1 IDRLISRALALGML
15 WLLITVGYVS
25 LAAGLG
31 ILAGGRLPVEIAVI
45 CTIVAT
51 LVFQPARRVLERLAD
66 RWVFG
71 QRLGGYEL
79 LTRFGATLEG
89 TIDPRDVGPRLAAMV
104 RQGLN
109 AEWVR
114 VRIRQDPDGQS
125 VIEPIGVAGIE
136 PDALAT
142 PALSAPLVHRE
153 ERIGEIDCG
162 PKRDGAFSTEDH
174 ELLTAIGLQAALAI
188 RNAALT
194 AELAERPA
202 EIEHQTQELTASGT
216 RTIQAEEAGRRRI

>member
-1 IDRLISRALALGML
+1 MTPIGFRNALVALTPASTSSSATGPPAQLIHRPGPRIATRPKDVSTTRTASGML
-15 WLLITVGYVS
+15 LIAIGYVGF
-25 LAAGLG
+25 AAALG

-89 TIDPRDVGPRLAAMV
+89 TIDPRDVGPRLAEMV

-114 VRIRQDPDGQS
+114 VRIRRDPDG
-125 VIEPIGVAGIE
+125 
-136 PDALAT
+136 
-142 PALSAPLVHRE
+142 
-153 ERIGEIDCG
+153 
-162 PKRDGAFSTEDH
+162 
-174 ELLTAIGLQAALAI
+174 
-188 RNAALT
+188 
-194 AELAERPA
+194 
-202 EIEHQTQELTASGT
+202 
-216 RTIQAEEAGRRRI
+216 

>member
-1 IDRLISRALALGML
+1 
-15 WLLITVGYVS
+15 
-25 LAAGLG
+25 
-31 ILAGGRLPVEIAVI
+31 I
-45 CTIVAT
+45 CAIVAT

-89 TIDPRDVGPRLAAMV
+89 TIDPRDVGPRLAEMV

-109 AEWVR
+109 VEWVR
-114 VRIRQDPDGQS
+114 VRIRRDLDGQS
-125 VIEPIGVAGIE
+125 VVEPIGVAGIE

-142 PALSAPLVHRE
+142 PALTASLVHGE

-162 PKRDGAFSTEDH
+162 PKRDGAFSTQDQ
-174 ELLTAIGLQAALAI
+174 ELLTAIGPQAALAI
-188 RNAALT
+188 RNTALS
-194 AELAERPA
+194 AELAERLA
-202 EIEHQTQELTASGT
+202 DIEHPTQELTASRT
-216 RTIQAEEAGRRRI
+216 RRTTATEARRP